1 MKTEYEGFKIT
12 KPTQCEKGSF
22 REEGMMAGV
31 KGIAEYRGVESTRI
45 HYIHV

>member
-1 MKTEYEGFKIT
+1 MKVLKSQSQPKIYE
-12 KPTQCEKGSF
+12 CEKGSF